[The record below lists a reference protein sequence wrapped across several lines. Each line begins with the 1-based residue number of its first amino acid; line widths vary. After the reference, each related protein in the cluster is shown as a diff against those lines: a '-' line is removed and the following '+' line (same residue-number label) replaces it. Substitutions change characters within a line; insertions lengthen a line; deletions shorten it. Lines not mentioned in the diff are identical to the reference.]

1 MKHSNDKILNLSG
14 SRSTLKRA
22 GLPWKVSD
30 TLILTRRESL
40 RLLELIEH
48 PVIRN
53 EKFKKAMA
61 DYSRKATHLPDGTTI
76 LLDSEREVVGG

>member
-14 SRSTLKRA
+14 PRNTLEQA

-30 TLILTRRESL
+30 TLMLTGQESM

-48 PVIRN
+48 PVVRN
-53 EKFKKAMA
+53 EKFKNAMTN
-61 DYSRKATHLPDGTTI
+61 YSRKATHLPDGTTI
-76 LLDSEREVVGG
+76 IRDPEQEVVGG